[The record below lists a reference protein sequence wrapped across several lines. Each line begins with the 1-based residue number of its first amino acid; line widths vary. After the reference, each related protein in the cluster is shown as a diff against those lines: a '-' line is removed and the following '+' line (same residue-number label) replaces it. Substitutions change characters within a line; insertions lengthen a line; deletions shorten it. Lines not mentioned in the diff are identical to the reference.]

1 MGFTPEGGSLNFNLS
16 TKESHSNLHEYL
28 RISRGA
34 KKKTDGFFLRAESFY
49 NLASNIDELDSE
61 GGMGAPIISSYGGI
75 SLHEQSHGGSF
86 MSLVENLFSGN
97 SLYILDEPESALSPM
112 ILMTLMCHLK
122 KLVDQNSQFIIST
135 HPPIL
140 LTFPEAKVTG
150 LEHNCSVTGLSGFF

>member
-61 GGMGAPIISSYGGI
+61 GGI

-97 SLYILDEPESALSPM
+97 GLYILDEPESALSPM